1 MNTGVCGLRTH
12 SWNLQWYYF
21 NICVPFPFQN
31 KENWKCLLATTNVS
45 ALCLHFDE
53 VSVILQALYIYARCC
68 SGHVGRWNLIVARGM
83 LKPVFFAFVET
94 MLECFCKLHILLN
107 HEHIRQV
114 QEQNNGVD
122 SFSTRHFD
130 EGRPCG
136 EPPCKLLVQRS
147 RMLMQ
152 KDPCCE
158 HTTSMLIE
166 VRRTSWFWPKF
177 KRTVHY

>member
-1 MNTGVCGLRTH
+1 M
-12 SWNLQWYYF
+12 
-21 NICVPFPFQN
+21 
-31 KENWKCLLATTNVS
+31 
-45 ALCLHFDE
+45 
-53 VSVILQALYIYARCC
+53 
-68 SGHVGRWNLIVARGM
+68 IVARGM
-83 LKPVFFAFVET
+83 LKPGFFAFVET
-94 MLECFCKLHILLN
+94 MLECFCKLHILLS

-114 QEQNNGVD
+114 QEQNNRGD

-158 HTTSMLIE
+158 HATLMLIE
-166 VRRTSWFWPKF
+166 VRRTSWF
-177 KRTVHY
+177 